1 MDRLGES
8 HRHSAGSLGTLFPP
22 PWGIGQWIYSF
33 HIPLFFF
40 ISGYLAKNSYQL
52 PFKAFAKKYARSLVI
67 PYFTLGLA
75 AYGVWLIK
83 EMVHPVSVV
92 EPIPLWRPLV
102 GMLYGSGADTAC
114 LK

>member
-1 MDRLGES
+1 MKTAAQRIAWIDW
-8 HRHSAGSLGTLFPP
+8 AKAI
-22 PWGIGQWIYSF
+22 GILLVLWGQWIYSF